1 MNANNKQVYA
11 ILIKKIN
18 KLQKEISELSERNEH
33 QLKMIN
39 NLKATMVYTI
49 VVFIIIKL
57 LFLII

>member
-11 ILIKKIN
+11 ILIKRIN